1 MRVFAYIRRRMS
13 VRDTV
18 RSRFDSLSPVL
29 QQAARFVL
37 DRPHDVVT
45 GSMRSVSA
53 ATGIAPSNLLRFA
66 QQLGYEGWPAL
77 KADLVEEMGLGGSHP
92 YGERAQSLVRR
103 GKDEKLAAE
112 LFEAQRANLVA
123 TERQAEGRLQRAAA
137 LLGKARHVHAAGF
150 RACFPVA
157 YSFVYLYRLFRDS
170 VSLLDG
176 LGGGL
181 EMQARFIRE
190 RDVVLVV
197 SFAPYSREALVCAHA
212 AKAAGA
218 KLVAL
223 TDSEASPLSLVADET
238 LLFATGSPS
247 FFPSVTSAMAVSE
260 ALIEALLGA
269 EKADV
274 VERLTRAEMQL
285 FESGAYLQPPGR
297 R

>member
-1 MRVFAYIRRRMS
+1 MS
-13 VRDTV
+13 VRDTL
-18 RSRFDSLSPVL
+18 RNRFETLSPVL

-66 QQLGYEGWPAL
+66 QQLGYDGWPGL
-77 KADLVEEMGLGGSHP
+77 KADLVEDLGLGASHP
-92 YGERAQSLVRR
+92 YGERAQRVVRR
-103 GKDEKLAAE
+103 SKDKKLAAE

-123 TERQAEGRLQRAAA
+123 TERQAADRLQKVAV
-137 LLGKARHVHAAGF
+137 LLTKANHVHAAGF

-181 EMQARFIRE
+181 EMQSRAIGAR
-190 RDVVLVV
+190 DALLVV
-197 SFAPYSREALVCAHA
+197 SFAPYSREALDCARA
-212 AKAAGA
+212 AKSAGA

-223 TDSEASPLSLVADET
+223 TDSEVSPLSLIADET
-238 LLFATGSPS
+238 ILFATHSPS
-247 FFPSVTSAMAVSE
+247 FFPSVTSALAVSE
-260 ALIEALLGA
+260 ALLEALLGS

-274 VERLTRAEMQL
+274 VERVTRAEMQL
-285 FESGAYLQPPGR
+285 FETGAYLQPPSR
-297 R
+297 RHG

>member
-1 MRVFAYIRRRMS
+1 MS
-13 VRDTV
+13 VRDTL

-37 DRPHDVVT
+37 ERPHDVVT

-66 QQLGYEGWPAL
+66 QHLGYDGWPGL
-77 KADLVEEMGLGGSHP
+77 KADLVQDLGLGGSHP
-92 YGERAQSLVRR
+92 YGERAQSVVRR
-103 GKDEKLAAE
+103 GKDKKLAAE

-123 TERQAEGRLQRAAA
+123 TERQAEGRLQKVAA
-137 LLGKARHVHAAGF
+137 LLARANHVHAAGF

-176 LGGGL
+176 LAGGL
-181 EMQARFIRE
+181 EMQSRAIGP
-190 RDVVLVV
+190 RDALLVV
-197 SFAPYSREALVCAHA
+197 SFAPYSREALDCARA

-223 TDSEASPLSLVADET
+223 TDSEVSPLSLIADET
-238 LLFATGSPS
+238 ILFATHSPS
-247 FFPSVTSAMAVSE
+247 FFPSVTSALAVSE
-260 ALIEALLGA
+260 ALIEALLGS

-274 VERLTRAEMQL
+274 VERVTRAEMQL
-285 FESGAYLQPPGR
+285 FESGAYLQPPAR

>member
-1 MRVFAYIRRRMS
+1 MS
-13 VRDTV
+13 VRDTL
-18 RSRFDSLSPVL
+18 RSRFDTLSPVL

-37 DRPHDVVT
+37 ERPHDVVT

-66 QQLGYEGWPAL
+66 QQLGYDGWPGL
-77 KADLVEEMGLGGSHP
+77 KADLVQDLGLGGSHP
-92 YGERAQSLVRR
+92 YGERAQSVVRR
-103 GKDEKLAAE
+103 GKDKKLAAE
-112 LFEAQRANLVA
+112 LFEAQRVNLVA
-123 TERQAEGRLQRAAA
+123 TERQAEGRLQKVAA
-137 LLGKARHVHAAGF
+137 LLARANHVHAAGF

-176 LGGGL
+176 LAGGL
-181 EMQARFIRE
+181 EMQSRAIGP
-190 RDVVLVV
+190 RDALLVV
-197 SFAPYSREALVCAHA
+197 SFAPYSREALDCARA

-223 TDSEASPLSLVADET
+223 TDSEVSPLSLVADET
-238 LLFATGSPS
+238 ILFATHSPS
-247 FFPSVTSAMAVSE
+247 FFPSVTSALAVSE
-260 ALIEALLGA
+260 ALIEALLGS

-274 VERLTRAEMQL
+274 VERVTRAEMQL
-285 FESGAYLQPPGR
+285 FESGAYLQPPAR